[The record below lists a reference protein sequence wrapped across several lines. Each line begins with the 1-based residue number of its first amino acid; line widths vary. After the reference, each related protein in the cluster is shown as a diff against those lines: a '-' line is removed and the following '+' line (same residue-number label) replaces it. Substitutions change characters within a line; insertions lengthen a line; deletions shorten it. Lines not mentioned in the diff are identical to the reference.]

1 MRRRDLLLGTSAT
14 LALGAAATV
23 VRAQPLSWHIQR
35 GVNLWPWFSLTR
47 EFPAPRRDY
56 DWPPYQTQRPV
67 PTQKDLQRLKA
78 AGFDFVRLPI
88 DPGPF
93 LSFTGE
99 RRRLLIAGLRGA
111 VSDIMGA
118 GLTLVLNVQ
127 TNEATHYWNSRVLT
141 VSRSAAEFPA
151 YLKLIGDLAELLT
164 EFPSDRVALEPVNE
178 PPQACGAPEWLAV
191 QRALLTTARTRA
203 PNLTL
208 VATGSCGS
216 MVSGL
221 TALDPRPLE
230 ILAPIIYTF
239 HFYEPYLFSHQGAPW
254 MGEPVYR
261 ALNDVPWPGN
271 AGTLEKTLASVRK
284 RMRTDDRAQD
294 VKAAA
299 YAETEKVLKVYFD
312 SAPARPF
319 VDSYLQQVAD
329 WGRQYG
335 IEPSRILMGEFGALR
350 SDDRYVA
357 SGAKDRA
364 RYVKD
369 VRESA
374 EHFGF
379 PWAFWNLFDGMGIVT
394 DDISRRFD
402 TAIMEAL
409 GVKIP

>member
-14 LALGAAATV
+14 LALSTATRV
-23 VRAQPLSWHIQR
+23 APAQPIAWHIQR

-56 DWPPYQTQRPV
+56 DWPPFQTQRPV
-67 PTQKDLQRLKA
+67 PTKQDLQRLAA

-99 RRRLLIAGLRGA
+99 RRRQLISALTNA
-111 VSDIMGA
+111 VSDILSA

-141 VSRSAAEFPA
+141 VSTSAAEFPA
-151 YLKLIGDLAELLT
+151 YRKLIGDLAEMLGN
-164 EFPSDRVALEPVNE
+164 FPSNRVALEPVNE
-178 PPQACGAPEWLAV
+178 PPQACGAPEWVAV

-203 PNLTL
+203 PNLML

-221 TALDPRPLE
+221 TALDPRPFE
-230 ILAPIIYTF
+230 VLAPILYTF

-261 ALNDVPWPGN
+261 ALNDVPWPGD
-271 AGTLEKTLASVRK
+271 AGTLEETLAAVRN
-284 RMRTDDRAQD
+284 RLRSDDRPQQ

-312 SAPARPF
+312 AAPARPF

-329 WGRQYG
+329 WGKQFG
-335 IEPSRILMGEFGALR
+335 IAPARILMGEFGALR

-364 RYVKD
+364 RYVED
-369 VRESA
+369 VRKSA
-374 EHFGF
+374 EAFGF

-394 DDISRRFD
+394 DDVSRRFD
-402 TAIMEAL
+402 APILEAL
-409 GVKIP
+409 GVRVP

>member
-1 MRRRDLLLGTSAT
+1 MRRRDLLLGSSAA
-14 LALGAAATV
+14 LVLGAAAPRA
-23 VRAQPLSWHIQR
+23 RAQPFGWHIQR

-56 DWPPYQTQRPV
+56 DWPPFQTQRPV
-67 PTQKDLQRLKA
+67 PTKQDLQRLAA

-93 LSFTGE
+93 LSFAGE
-99 RRRLLIAGLRGA
+99 RRRQLLATLRNA
-111 VSDIMGA
+111 VSDILSA

-141 VSRSAAEFPA
+141 VSTSAAEFPS
-151 YLKLIGDLAELLT
+151 YLRLVGDLAEMLGG
-164 EFPSDRVALEPVNE
+164 FPSNRVALEPVNE
-178 PPQACGAPEWLAV
+178 PPQACGAPEWVAV
-191 QRALLTTARTRA
+191 QRALLTTARVRA
-203 PNLTL
+203 PNLML

-221 TALDPRPLE
+221 TALDPRPFE
-230 ILAPIIYTF
+230 VLAPILYTF

-261 ALNDVPWPGN
+261 ALNEVPWPGN
-271 AGTLEKTLASVRK
+271 AGTLEKTLAAVRK
-284 RMRTDDRAQD
+284 RMRSDDRPQA

-312 SAPARPF
+312 AAPARPF

-329 WGRQYG
+329 WGRQHG
-335 IEPSRILMGEFGALR
+335 IAPARILMSEFGALR

-364 RYVKD
+364 RYVED
-369 VRESA
+369 VRKSA
-374 EHFGF
+374 EAFGF

-394 DDISRRFD
+394 DDVSRRFD
-402 TAIMEAL
+402 APILEAL
-409 GVKIP
+409 GVSKL